1 MDDKIYNYFKEEY
14 EKVSIPKTLKRKILT
29 RDKRKIFTLA
39 AISSSIFVVFI
50 LSLVLEFSPTFDSVI
65 SNIVFP

>member
-14 EKVSIPKTLKRKILT
+14 EKVNVPEGIERKILT
-29 RDKRKIFTLA
+29 KDKRKIFTLA